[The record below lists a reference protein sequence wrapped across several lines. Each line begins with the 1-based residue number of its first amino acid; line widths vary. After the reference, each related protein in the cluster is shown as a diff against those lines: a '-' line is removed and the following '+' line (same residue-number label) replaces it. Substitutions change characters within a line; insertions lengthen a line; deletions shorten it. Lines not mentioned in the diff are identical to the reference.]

1 MVSDVGLDKN
11 GSAKTA
17 EALNHYLADLQILY
31 AKLHA
36 YHWNLEGP
44 MFFPLHEKLQEI
56 YEAVA
61 ESIDEIAE
69 RILMIGHRPL
79 TKLGDY
85 QKHAKIKEAESEKV
99 GDDQTV
105 RELLGDHQHLI
116 KSIRGIIETAGEIG
130 DEGTVD
136 LVTGELRAHEKTV
149 WMLSAHL
156 G

>member
-1 MVSDVGLDKN
+1 MVSDVGLDKS
-11 GSAKTA
+11 GTAKTA
-17 EALNHYLADLQILY
+17 EALNQYLADLHLLY

-69 RILMIGHRPL
+69 RILMIGHRPI
-79 TKLGDY
+79 TKLGEY
-85 QKHAKIKEAESEKV
+85 QQRAKIKEVESNKV
-99 GDDQTV
+99 GDEEMV
-105 RELLGDHQHLI
+105 RDLLSDHQYLV
-116 KSIRGIIETAGEIG
+116 KSLRSIIEVAGENS

-136 LVTGELRAHEKTV
+136 LVTDELRGHEKTV

>member
-1 MVSDVGLDKN
+1 MVSDIGLKKD
-11 GSAKTA
+11 GAAKTA
-17 EALNHYLADLQILY
+17 EALNQYLADQQILY

-44 MFFPLHEKLQEI
+44 MFFPLHEKLQEL
-56 YEAVA
+56 YKAVA

-79 TKLGDY
+79 TRLSEY
-85 QKHAKIKEAESEKV
+85 QKQAKIKEVESEKV
-99 GDDQTV
+99 ADQETV
-105 RELLGDHQHLI
+105 RILLADYQHLV
-116 KSIRGIIETAGEIG
+116 KSLRGIIELAGESG
-130 DEGTVD
+130 DDGTVD
-136 LVTGELRAHEKTV
+136 LATNELRAHEKTV

>member
-1 MVSDVGLDKN
+1 MVSDIGLDKN
-11 GSAKTA
+11 GTAKTA
-17 EALNHYLADLQILY
+17 EGLNQYLADLHILY

-36 YHWNLEGP
+36 YHWNIEGP

-85 QKHAKIKEAESEKV
+85 QAHAKIKEVESRKIGDQDMV
-99 GDDQTV
+99 GD
-105 RELLGDHQHLI
+105 LLADHQYLI
-116 KSIRGIIETAGEIG
+116 KTLRAIIEVAGESN
-130 DEGTVD
+130 DEGSAD
-136 LVTGELRAHEKTV
+136 LAIAELRAHEKTV